1 MKQLEKLMLTI
12 GLLDKVTKP
21 MRGIQRTIQQVTSQS
36 RKAFEST
43 AAGVTA
49 LIGAAGTFMAT
60 VNPANDL
67 NSALREVS
75 SLDVADDTLKKLNEA
90 GLQYSIEFG
99 DSAANYVRSAYDIQ
113 SAIAGLTGDDLPR
126 FTTAAGTLA
135 KATKASVGDITS
147 YVGTMYGIFQKQ
159 ADQMGKGEWVEQL
172 AGKTAAAVQ
181 MFKTTGPEMASA
193 FESLGAGAQTM
204 GVSLQEQMAVLGS
217 LQATM
222 SGSEAGTKY
231 GAFLE
236 GLAGAQSDL
245 GLNFNDSS
253 GNLLPV
259 VDILQMIQ
267 GQMKGMNA
275 LEAQEFLSGAFD
287 GEAVGFIQLM
297 SQNIGK
303 LNGDIA
309 KLGEQTGM
317 QKATEMANKM
327 KDPWAQIASG
337 IQAVFIA
344 VTQKAL
350 PAIEPFIAYLVSVTS
365 MMVAWTNE
373 YPELTKWIALAGAAL
388 IGLVAIGGTL
398 SLAIGLARYSMVGMM
413 VVTNLWQARTV
424 AVTAAIWLKTAALW
438 AMRTAMLAFVLYGP
452 AVAAFFGVLKAS
464 ILTSLPAIWAFTAAL
479 LANPLTWIVVGIV
492 ALVAAISGL
501 IIYWDEVTAAISKS
515 WNWLKGLFAD
525 SEWMKLVFAPIYL
538 GIQAVDAA
546 ISAFQKIPEWWQSF
560 KTWFASISFAPVWNL
575 GAELIDGLMQ
585 KWNDLQ
591 VWFSSITLMPKWDL
605 SLDAFESIK
614 QWWVNFKSWLGQL
627 NPLSMLGDSAD
638 WLQSKLSWVPGI
650 DAPEAKTT
658 ETVKE
663 QSGALGGLA
672 LPGSEPTQTEK
683 EGGLFQSISNLW
695 NGGSKTTQVE
705 KIEVH
710 NHSAGVRG
718 EDLMHELEM
727 AAG

>member
-67 NSALREVS
+67 NNALREVS

-99 DSAANYVRSAYDIQ
+99 DSASNYVRSAYDIQ

-317 QKATEMANKM
+317 QKATDMANKM

-350 PAIEPFIAYLVSVTS
+350 PAIEPFIAYLVGVTS

-388 IGLVAIGGTL
+388 IGLIAVGGAL

-413 VVTNLWQARTV
+413 VVTKLWQARTII
-424 AVTAAIWLKTAALW
+424 VTAAIWAKTAALW

-452 AVAAFFGVLKAS
+452 AVAAFFGILKTSVL
-464 ILTSLPAIWAFTAAL
+464 TTLPAIWSFTAAL
-479 LANPLTWIVVGIV
+479 LANPLTWIVIGVW
-492 ALVAAISGL
+492 ALAAAIVGLIVYWDDITAATKAFFTFIADGFSNLLDGVVSFFKGIPSAISEFKNWITNIDWFGLIVLGAWAAIEGVMSAFTNLKGMVSGL
-501 IIYWDEVTAAISKS
+501 LSGFVDFVWGAVSGFFGMIGAGWASIRAAFE
-515 WNWLKGLFAD
+515 NNT
-525 SEWMKLVFAPIYL
+525 WMKVVFAPFYVAFELI
-538 GIQAVDAA
+538 DALMGGLA
-546 ISAFQKIPEWWQSF
+546 DGWQVLAD
-560 KTWFASISFAPVWNL
+560 WFASLTLEPNWNL
-575 GAELIDGLMQ
+575 GGELIDGLMQ
-585 KWNDLQ
+585 KWQGVKN
-591 VWFSSITLMPKWDL
+591 WFASLTLVP
-605 SLDAFESIK
+605 
-614 QWWVNFKSWLGQL
+614 SW
-627 NPLSMLGDSAD
+627 
-638 WLQSKLSWVPGI
+638 
-650 DAPEAKTT
+650 
-658 ETVKE
+658 
-663 QSGALGGLA
+663 
-672 LPGSEPTQTEK
+672 
-683 EGGLFQSISNLW
+683 
-695 NGGSKTTQVE
+695 
-705 KIEVH
+705 
-710 NHSAGVRG
+710 
-718 EDLMHELEM
+718 
-727 AAG
+727 